1 MQSVACPTCGAEV
14 IFRSPALPV
23 RVCDY
28 CRTLVVRYD
37 QGAQGQVT
45 ENGGEA
51 AVLPFD
57 VSPIQIGTEGSCF
70 DQNFQIIGRVRWAWS
85 DGAWNEW
92 LMLMADG
99 GHAWLGEAMGQF
111 MALREVELT
120 GSLAQVIRRLMN
132 DTPVKPGE
140 SGNIAGQS
148 YEVADIRTVRC
159 IGCEGELP
167 FTAPV
172 GWEALSVDFRNR
184 DGRCASFQKDRHGPS
199 LYVGYHVTLASLQPR
214 NLRQL
219 PGWSLPAYG

>member
-14 IFRSPALPV
+14 SFRSPALPV

-28 CRTLVVRYD
+28 CRTLVVRTS
-37 QGAQGQVT
+37 QSAQAM
-45 ENGGEA
+45 GET

-57 VSPIQIGTEGSCF
+57 ISPIQIGTEGRCF
-70 DQNFQIIGRVRWAWS
+70 DQGFQIVGRVRWAWE

-92 LMLMADG
+92 LMLLADG
-99 GHAWLGEAMGQF
+99 SHAWLGEAMGQF

-140 SGNIAGQS
+140 SGNIAGHA

-167 FTAPV
+167 FTAPA

-184 DGRCASFQKDRHGPS
+184 DGRCASFQKDAHGPS
-199 LYVGYHVTLASLQPR
+199 LYVGQYVTLASLQPR
-214 NLRQL
+214 NLRAL
-219 PGWSLPAYG
+219 PGWSLHPHVA